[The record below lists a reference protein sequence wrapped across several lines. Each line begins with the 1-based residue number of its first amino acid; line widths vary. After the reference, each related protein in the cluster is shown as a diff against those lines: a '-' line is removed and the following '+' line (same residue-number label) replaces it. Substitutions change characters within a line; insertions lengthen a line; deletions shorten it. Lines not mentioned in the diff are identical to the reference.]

1 LSRYRPS
8 RNSVSGDS
16 TLDGDVTVS
25 GSLDVT
31 KNLEGVRRYL
41 LDDEGDGLGYGGVV
55 GEILTLYVDDT
66 SGNDKN
72 DGLTSG
78 SALKTIK
85 KCIERAPSGMEA
97 WDVNG
102 LEQAITVI
110 VASGTYVC
118 PTEIQSNNTVFV
130 GATASVESASTW
142 VQVSASN
149 ADGLIVDADFPSGDY
164 AEDTLRG
171 QWIKW
176 GNSGTP
182 QNNHGWIYAN
192 ESGSGG
198 TTRCYICHHNG
209 AGSSPAAYGD
219 IELINSDVRFEIPED
234 KRVGRGFANFHYSVE
249 LQFENITFDGNPAV
263 TAGGELYLNGN
274 QKVFFRN
281 CKFGS
286 DVSSNFKTI
295 QSAQGFGLFTDCY
308 FQLKQYIRSGAQGY
322 TSLRSSVVDGRYGT
336 GQLAATFDGTFN
348 LKNEIIFRDS
358 TKGFTTEGGV
368 STYDNTSANTC
379 MRFMLFNGVV
389 NNSNGIQANTE
400 KADLFGGQIDLPDL
414 YGAVSSNY
422 GITATGGANVYMG
435 ENSSLSSSLGI
446 NYVSADGGTSN
457 VAQTKFLTSV
467 SGGNVPFLGYETSYS
482 ASAPSD
488 WTAPAPDNA
497 QDAIDRLAAA
507 VEGLLGGAIP

>member
-1 LSRYRPS
+1 MSRYRPS
-8 RNSVSGDS
+8 RNDITGDA
-16 TLDGDVTVS
+16 TVDGD
-25 GSLDVT
+25 LDVT

-55 GEILTLYVDDT
+55 GETLTLYVDAD

-85 KCIERAPSGMEA
+85 KCLERIPSGMEA

-102 LEQAITVI
+102 IEQATTII

-118 PTEIQSNNTVFV
+118 PTEIQSNNTIFV
-130 GATASVESASTW
+130 GATSSVETATW

-149 ADGLIVDADFPSGDY
+149 VDGLIVDATFPSGDY
-164 AEDTLRG
+164 AEDALRG

-176 GNSGTP
+176 GNSGTT

-198 TTRCYICHHNG
+198 VTRCYICHFNG

-219 IELINSDVRFEIPED
+219 IELVNSDVRFEVPED
-234 KRVGRGFANFHYSVE
+234 KRAGRGFANFHYSVE
-249 LQFENITFDGNPAV
+249 LQFENITFDGNPSV
-263 TAGGELYLNGN
+263 TSGAEFYLNGN

-286 DVSSNFKTI
+286 DSSSDFKTI
-295 QSAQGFGLFTDCY
+295 QTAQGFALFTNCY
-308 FQLKQYIRSGAQGY
+308 FQLKSYVRSGAQGY
-322 TSLRSSVVDGRYGT
+322 ASLRSSVVDGRHGT
-336 GQLAATFDGTFN
+336 AEVAATFDGTFN

-379 MRFMLFNGVV
+379 LRFMVFNGSV
-389 NNSNGIQANTE
+389 NNSAGIQVNTA
-400 KADLFGGQIDLPDL
+400 KADLYGGQIDLPDI
-414 YGAVSSNY
+414 YGAVSSDY
-422 GITATGGANVYMG
+422 GVTATGGASVYMG

-457 VAQTKFLTSV
+457 VAQTKYLTSI
-467 SGGNVPFLGYETSYS
+467 SGGNVPLLGYETAYS
-482 ASAPSD
+482 ASNPAD
-488 WTAPAPDNA
+488 WAAPAPDNA
-497 QDAIDRLAAA
+497 QDAIDRIATA
-507 VEGLLGGAIP
+507 VQGLLGGVIP